1 MGLGLVAG
9 IFGLTFGVA
18 AADVGVSW
26 PRATA
31 FSFLVFGGSSQFAT
45 IAILGAGGTGL
56 AAIATSA
63 VLGARFAPMSIA
75 SAVRLRPRG
84 WRRVAATVVLTDP
97 SVLSI
102 LTEADEGR
110 ARRAYWLAGTV
121 SLATWGVG
129 TAVGSL
135 VAEELT
141 FDLAQLGLD
150 IALPAL
156 LLAMLGAALRDAPS
170 ATHLGLGGLLTVA
183 VAGLVPVG
191 AEVLVGGTAATVLLA
206 GLGRRP

>member
-1 MGLGLVAG
+1 VGLGLVAG

-45 IAILGAGGTGL
+45 IAILGAGGAGT

-75 SAVRLRPRG
+75 SANRLGARG
-84 WRRVAATVVLTDP
+84 WRRLAATLVLTDP
-97 SVLSI
+97 SALSI
-102 LTEADEGR
+102 LTERDEAR

-121 SLATWGVG
+121 SLAMWAVG

-141 FDLAQLGLD
+141 FDLGQLGLD

-156 LLAMLGAALRDAPS
+156 LLAMLGGALRDAAS
-170 ATHLGLGGLLTVA
+170 AAHLGLGGLLTIAAAGVVPRGSEVLLGGFVAA
-183 VAGLVPVG
+183 VALG
-191 AEVLVGGTAATVLLA
+191 AVRW
-206 GLGRRP
+206 RR